1 MDLILTLRNKIEALE
16 DGPYMPGLRAVLV
29 HIEKAHRHLARGQN
43 EGDDTDFTDAIYRT
57 NQAFEGSIKEAYRV
71 LTGKDPAHKKPH
83 EIEQYLEENKKF
95 RDRVLKQLTT
105 YRKEWR
111 NPSAHDYQL
120 DFDENEAFLAIVTV
134 AAVSCL
140 LLDQITE
147 HLAFQKSQASAQAS
161 NVRGQLSPTTNLRL
175 IEQAVS
181 VIQQFSATS
190 VPKQTGKVPFSE
202 TYVIGALHGFFSTVA
217 PALQI
222 EIDKNPNEIVSVNAP
237 SLRAD
242 LFLSSHGQRVII
254 EVKRNIRSFD
264 KDVIDQMQR
273 YMQFFG
279 TKEAILFIAPK
290 ENGALDREDVEV
302 PSLGGRIIVLR
313 PANA

>member
-16 DGPYMPGLRAVLV
+16 IGPYMPGLRAVLA
-29 HIEKAHRHLARGQN
+29 HIEKAHQHLTRGQN
-43 EGDDTDFTDAIYRT
+43 EGDDTAFTDAIYRT

-71 LTGKDPAHKKPH
+71 LTEKDPAHKKPY
-83 EIEQYLEENKKF
+83 EIEKYLEENKKF
-95 RDRVLKQLTT
+95 RGRVLKQMTS
-105 YRKEWR
+105 YRTEWR

-147 HLAFQKSQASAQAS
+147 HLAFQRSLAKAKAS
-161 NVRGQLSPTTNLRL
+161 NMQAQLPAAIHPHL
-175 IEQAVS
+175 IEQAAS
-181 VIQQFSATS
+181 VIRQFSATS
-190 VPKQTGKVPFSE
+190 IPKQAGKVPLSE
-202 TYVIGALHGFFSTVA
+202 IYFIGALHGFFSTVA
-217 PALQI
+217 PMLQI
-222 EIDKNPNEIVSVNAP
+222 EVNKNPNESVSISAP

-242 LFLSSHGQRVII
+242 LLLSRQGQRVII

-264 KDVIDQMQR
+264 KDVIDQMER

-290 ENGALDREDVEV
+290 ENGDLVRQDIEV
-302 PSLGGRIIVLR
+302 PTLGGRIIVLR
-313 PANA
+313 QAAK